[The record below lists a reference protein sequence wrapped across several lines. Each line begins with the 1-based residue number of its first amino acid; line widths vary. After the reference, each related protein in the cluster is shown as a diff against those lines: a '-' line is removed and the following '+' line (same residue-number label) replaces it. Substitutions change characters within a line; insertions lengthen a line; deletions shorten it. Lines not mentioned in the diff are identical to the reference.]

1 MRWIAHPSGLLHL
14 SHYVQTHHQP
24 HCRLSSV
31 PLRSKVWIPRA
42 QRRQRL
48 PCPVSAAL
56 WGLHTRLGPGDKCQW
71 FLSLL
76 ETVKQTGIP
85 AVIDMQL

>member
-1 MRWIAHPSGLLHL
+1 MHWKAHLSGLSHH

-31 PLRSKVWIPRA
+31 PVRSKVRIPRA
-42 QRRQRL
+42 QRRRWL
-48 PCPVSAAL
+48 PSLVSAAL
-56 WGLHTRLGPGDKCQW
+56 WGLHAPLGPGDKCQW
-71 FLSLL
+71 FLSLP